1 MLFCWADFHA
11 ASSTVL
17 MPKRYLYHIYGLNVA
32 SAIELPELPEIL
44 VSDVELEVAAT
55 VSLATLTEKLA
66 EATTDGAYLQVAG
79 DRCQFNVDGIACYRI
94 EQGQRILIDPAP
106 GSAPGDVRLFLL
118 GSAFGALLHQ
128 RGNLPLHVSSVATP
142 GGVWAFTGDSGAG
155 KSTLAATLHFHLGW
169 PLLSDDVA
177 VLDHAVH
184 DRPLLHP
191 GPPRLK
197 LWQDAVTYL
206 EIDSS
211 GLTPD
216 MSRVNKFHLP
226 LAQGFEHDP
235 QCLRAL
241 VVLERASDDEPPSL
255 TQLSGMAAFQAVLG
269 TVYRPEMAQLVGDRN
284 KLFHQCAT
292 LVQHIAVYRY
302 RRPWS
307 LATLDSNLQP
317 LARQVSLPKS

>member
-1 MLFCWADFHA
+1 MLSFSANVRA
-11 ASSTVL
+11 VL
-17 MPKRYLYHIYGLNVA
+17 SMPLMTGCYRYHIYGLNLA
-32 SAIELPELPEIL
+32 STIELPELPDL
-44 VSDVELEVAAT
+44 LAFDVEPDTKVS

-66 EATTDGAYLQVAG
+66 EATTDHAYLQVAG
-79 DRCQFNVDGIACYRI
+79 NQCQINIDGIARYRI

-128 RGNLPLHVSSVATP
+128 RGSLPLHVSSVATP
-142 GGVWAFTGDSGAG
+142 AGVWAFTGDSGAG
-155 KSTLAATLHFHLGW
+155 KSTLAATLHFHFGW

-211 GLTPD
+211 ELTPD
-216 MSRVNKFHLP
+216 MTRINKFHLP

-235 QCLRAL
+235 QRLRAL
-241 VVLERASDDEPPSL
+241 VVLDRGSDDEPPSL

-284 KLFHQCAT
+284 KLFQQCAA
-292 LVQHIAVYRY
+292 LVHQVAVYRY